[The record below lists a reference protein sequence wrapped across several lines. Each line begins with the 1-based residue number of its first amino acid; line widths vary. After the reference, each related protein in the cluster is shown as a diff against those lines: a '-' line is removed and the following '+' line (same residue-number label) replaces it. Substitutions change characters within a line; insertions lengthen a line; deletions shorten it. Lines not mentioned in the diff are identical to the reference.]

1 MGEALGRPWG
11 LTPFEGNKRLAK
23 LIGIVAN
30 RGKLYLW
37 MLAVRRKPRE
47 CRITPMV
54 DAGCWL
60 LVKRLGDR

>member
-37 MLAVRRKPRE
+37 MLAVEGSLGSVGSRRWL
-47 CRITPMV
+47 MLV
-54 DAGCWL
+54 AG
-60 LVKRLGDR
+60 